1 MAWLHKELS
10 HVLTRDPAARYRLE
24 VLLTYSGVHAVLLHR
39 LAHVLWNLKLKLIAR
54 MVSMFSRLFTGVE
67 IHPAAKIGEYF
78 FIDHGM
84 GVVIGETAMIGNRV
98 TIYHG
103 VTLGGISTE
112 KVKRHPT
119 IEDDVVIGTGAKLLG
134 PITVGKGAR
143 VGANAVVV
151 KDVAAGDT
159 VVGIP
164 AQSVNAAKASDANAW
179 VTSKTASR
187 FDA

>member
-39 LAHVLWNLKLKLIAR
+39 VAHRLWKLRLKLLAR
-54 MVSMFSRLFTGVE
+54 VVAMVSRLLTGVE
-67 IHPAAKIGEYF
+67 IHPAATIGDYF

-84 GVVIGETAMIGNRV
+84 GVVIGETAVIGNRV
-98 TIYHG
+98 TVYHG
-103 VTLGGISTE
+103 VTLGGISTQ

-134 PITVGKGAR
+134 PITVARGAR

-164 AQSVNAAKASDANAW
+164 AQSTKQADSNAW
-179 VTSKTASR
+179 VSASIASR

>member
-1 MAWLHKELS
+1 MAWLHQELA

-39 LAHVLWNLKLKLIAR
+39 LAHRLWRFRLKLVAR
-54 MVSMFSRLFTGVE
+54 IVAMVSRLLTGVE
-67 IHPAAKIGEYF
+67 IHPAAKIGEFF

-84 GVVIGETAMIGNRV
+84 GVVIGETAVIGNRV

-103 VTLGGISTE
+103 VTLGGVRSE

-134 PITVGKGAR
+134 PIMVGKGAR

-151 KDVAAGDT
+151 KDVAPGDT

-164 AQSVNAAKASDANAW
+164 AHSVNAQPAPSAW
-179 VTSKTASR
+179 VTEKAASR